1 MGWCSKA
8 RPAWPTAFE
17 AAISESGNVR
27 SPAHACAGRPVFAAG
42 AAVVAGLAATL
53 RRKRIPGKDRLRT
66 EMEIHGTTAIASFRR
81 IDATTILLNP
91 AQLVMIVWALIA
103 AARG

>member
-1 MGWCSKA
+1 
-8 RPAWPTAFE
+8 
-17 AAISESGNVR
+17 
-27 SPAHACAGRPVFAAG
+27 
-42 AAVVAGLAATL
+42 
-53 RRKRIPGKDRLRT
+53 
-66 EMEIHGTTAIASFRR
+66 MEIHGTTAIASFRR